1 MNKNKL
7 LYEAPEAQTLVVR
20 FEENIMSDPKA
31 QVGTNFLNRGGGY
44 GAEDEDYC
52 DLD

>member
-20 FEENIMSDPKA
+20 FEENLCVSGPFGSK
-31 QVGTNFLNRGGGY
+31 N
-44 GAEDEDYC
+44 GAGETPEEDEDYTYGM
-52 DLD
+52 

>member
-20 FEENIMSDPKA
+20 FEENIMSGP
-31 QVGTNFLNRGGGY
+31 GSGY
-44 GAEDEDYC
+44 NKSGNAGNTMDEDDDYNYSF
-52 DLD
+52 